1 MISQNKIDEILAR
14 ADLVDIA
21 SEYVKLKKASTSY
34 IGLCPFH
41 HEKTPSFHI
50 SRQKQLY
57 HCFGCGAS
65 GNVIT
70 FIKNIKNV
78 TFYEALKELANRY
91 NIELEETNLL
101 PKYQKNKELFQINEI
116 ALTFFKKNLF
126 SPNGNTALNYL
137 MNRKLTQETLVLFKI
152 GFAPE
157 GWDNLKNELLRNGV
171 DLKLAHNLGLLSY
184 NEEKKSYYDKYRNRI
199 IFPIVSLSGQVIG
212 FGGRTISNN
221 SNEAKYINS
230 AESDIYHKR
239 KTLFGLYHSQNS
251 IKEMDRAILVEGY
264 IDYLTLFQHGITNVI
279 ASSGTALTDDQV
291 SLISRFTKNI
301 YIVYDADTAG
311 QKATDRSIEIFLQQG
326 FNIHIVTLPDDE
338 DPDTFIIKYGKTKFR
353 ELLDNSEN
361 FIDYKYRT
369 MINDPNN
376 VFQQKDAVVSIINL
390 ISKIEDPIL
399 QNLYLKNLSKK
410 FNLNY
415 NLLQKELEKNN
426 ISKNT
431 EPKTTSDYDTP
442 TYSQGNYLNF
452 EKELLS
458 VLLQFDKSSKEYI
471 LRNIDLNFFTT
482 PETIAIAEILFSD
495 ENITSVAYIYELLE
509 DDNAKKILIELSEKN
524 TFNDKNQLWLY
535 TFNLIKKIQLIKIS
549 EDINDLKNSGNIN
562 ESIILTIQK
571 LLKEKKNLENQIFDP
586 KNFLTV
592 EGE

>member
-1 MISQNKIDEILAR
+1 
-14 ADLVDIA
+14 
-21 SEYVKLKKASTSY
+21 
-34 IGLCPFH
+34 
-41 HEKTPSFHI
+41 
-50 SRQKQLY
+50 
-57 HCFGCGAS
+57 
-65 GNVIT
+65 
-70 FIKNIKNV
+70 
-78 TFYEALKELANRY
+78 
-91 NIELEETNLL
+91 
-101 PKYQKNKELFQINEI
+101 
-116 ALTFFKKNLF
+116 
-126 SPNGNTALNYL
+126 
-137 MNRKLTQETLVLFKI
+137 VLFKI

-239 KTLFGLYHSQNS
+239 KTLYGLYHSQNS

-426 ISKNT
+426 ISIKYSFIQN
-431 EPKTTSDYDTP
+431 SF
-442 TYSQGNYLNF
+442 TYSGKVF
-452 EKELLS
+452 H
-458 VLLQFDKSSKEYI
+458 I
-471 LRNIDLNFFTT
+471 PI
-482 PETIAIAEILFSD
+482 
-495 ENITSVAYIYELLE
+495 
-509 DDNAKKILIELSEKN
+509 
-524 TFNDKNQLWLY
+524 NQ
-535 TFNLIKKIQLIKIS
+535 TA
-549 EDINDLKNSGNIN
+549 
-562 ESIILTIQK
+562 
-571 LLKEKKNLENQIFDP
+571 
-586 KNFLTV
+586 
-592 EGE
+592 

>member
-1 MISQNKIDEILAR
+1 MISQNKIDEILTR

-239 KTLFGLYHSQNS
+239 KTLFGLYHSQNF

-571 LLKEKKNLENQIFDP
+571 LLNEKKNLENQIFDP
-586 KNFLTV
+586 KNFLSV

>member
-311 QKATDRSIEIFLQQG
+311 QKATDRSIEIILQQG

-376 VFQQKDAVVSIINL
+376 IFQQKDAVVSIINL

>member
-1 MISQNKIDEILAR
+1 MISQSKIDEILAR

-239 KTLFGLYHSQNS
+239 KTLYGLYHSQNS

>member
-230 AESDIYHKR
+230 AESNIYHKR
-239 KTLFGLYHSQNS
+239 KTLYGLYHSQNS

>member
-535 TFNLIKKIQLIKIS
+535 TFNLIKKIQIIKIS